1 MKLFRGI
8 LCALLAALMLFAGP
22 VHARFVSLGYV
33 DLPSHEVSAAVV
45 QHVLERLGYN
55 VGAKKG
61 TVSQVFASVGN
72 GDLGLFV
79 GATLPGADKADWD
92 EYQENL
98 IKVTKLYDGARR
110 FWAVPDYVPASELKS
125 VVDLGKPS
133 VAEKMDKTIR
143 APDEDADLTAG
154 SKNIVEQ
161 YKLDEAGYRFVTA
174 KTADWIDGFNRN
186 IAEKKWFVMPLRRP
200 QYLNRAARLR
210 VLDEPENL
218 LGGTDKVYLVGH
230 KDLRTRIDKYAYY
243 VLSKMELS
251 LRAIE
256 EMEAMMATEKMS
268 ARDAARQWIGSHPNT
283 LSYWLEPEE
292 R

>member
-1 MKLFRGI
+1 MKLFPGK

-33 DLPSHEVSAAVV
+33 DLPSHEVSAALI

-55 VGAKKG
+55 VGVKKG
-61 TVSQVFASVGN
+61 TANQVFAKVGN
-72 GDLGLFV
+72 GDLDLLV
-79 GATLPGADKADWD
+79 AATLPAADKADWD

-98 IKVTKLYDGARR
+98 VKVAQLYDGARR
-110 FWAVPDYVPASELKS
+110 IWAVPDYVPASEVKS
-125 VVDLGKPS
+125 VGDLGKPA

-143 APDEDADLTAG
+143 SPDEDADLTAG
-154 SKNIVEQ
+154 SKKIVDR
-161 YKLDEAGYRFVTA
+161 YKLAEAGYQFAPA

-210 VLDEPENL
+210 VLDDPENL
-218 LGGTDKVYLVGH
+218 LGGTDKVYLVAH
-230 KDLRTRIDKYAYY
+230 KDVRTKIDKYAHY

-256 EMEAMMATEKMS
+256 EMEAMMAAEKMS

-283 LSYWLEPEE
+283 LSYWLEPDE